1 MFLTYFSHYTGQ
13 TILLSDLHLTKNTSI
28 LQTSIYTM
36 RIGLIIR
43 PLELEVSTASH
54 KPLNHLWSLHIRLHT
69 AVFQTLGQDP
79 LACIL
84 KHQKWPWLWITL
96 KTTILI
102 LPTLVWHLLL
112 CYIQNSRSYSSKFKC
127 RLHGSWNYWVRP
139 KVCLNTDFNG
149 NNSFKLN

>member
-1 MFLTYFSHYTGQ
+1 MFIIYFSLYTGQ

-28 LQTSIYTM
+28 LHTSTYTK

-54 KPLNHLWSLHIRLHT
+54 KPLNHLWSLQATRLHT

-79 LACIL
+79 LGL
-84 KHQKWPWLWITL
+84 YS
-96 KTTILI
+96 KTSKMTMALNNFGNHHTNSPYTS
-102 LPTLVWHLLL
+102 LWHLLL

-127 RLHGSWNYWVRP
+127 RLYGSWNYWVRP
-139 KVCLNTDFNG
+139 KCV
-149 NNSFKLN
+149 